1 MPEQIIKNI
10 FISYAHEDELFKDKL
25 VKHLSGL
32 TRNGEINL
40 WTDTVIVPGQEWD
53 NEIKNALHQADIIL
67 FLVSADFM
75 ASNYIHTIEIE
86 NAIAKHNSGEIII
99 VPVIIRSCD
108 FRSLPLK
115 KFQALPKGNVPV
127 TKWSDEDEAFL
138 NIVEGIKMILA
149 PTKLNTSP
157 PPVVNIDSPTI
168 AGITTEISKQIRNFI
183 ATNKTELAI
192 NILMK
197 VIPDNN
203 TDATNTSI
211 VLHAKYNEL
220 SKKNRLGIM
229 SYDEYSRS
237 VSGVNIALLELLDT
251 LTNE

>member
-1 MPEQIIKNI
+1 MPEQTIKNI

-32 TRNGEINL
+32 TRNGQINL
-40 WTDTVIVPGQEWD
+40 WTDTVIIPGQEWD
-53 NEIKNALHQADIIL
+53 NEIKNALQQADIIL

-115 KFQALPKGNVPV
+115 KFQALPKGNVPI
-127 TKWSDEDEAFL
+127 TKWSDEDEAYL
-138 NIVEGIKMILA
+138 NIVEGIKLILN
-149 PTKLNTSP
+149 PPKVSVTTPIVNMESSVNNTISP
-157 PPVVNIDSPTI
+157 
-168 AGITTEISKQIRNFI
+168 EISKQIRNFI

-197 VIPDNN
+197 VIPENN
-203 TDATNTSI
+203 ADATNTCI
-211 VLHAKYNEL
+211 VLHAKFNEL
-220 SKKNRLGIM
+220 SKKNRLGII
-229 SYDEYSRS
+229 SYDEYARS
-237 VSGVNIALLELLDT
+237 VSGVNISLLELLDS
-251 LTNE
+251 LNNQ

>member
-1 MPEQIIKNI
+1 MPDTNIKNI

-53 NEIKNALHQADIIL
+53 NEIKNALQQADIIL

-99 VPVIIRSCD
+99 VPVIVRSCD

-138 NIVEGIKMILA
+138 NIVEGIKMILNPPKVITA
-149 PTKLNTSP
+149 TPIVNMESP
-157 PPVVNIDSPTI
+157 VSKTISP
-168 AGITTEISKQIRNFI
+168 EISKQIRNFI

-203 TDATNTSI
+203 ADATNTSI